1 MKKSGLQEK
10 GKWFTVFN
18 VTLLKERKSKV
29 QKTWR
34 LCIFLVSC
42 ARDEIPS
49 SDLKSCLGLSFSFSN
64 VRWLLSFSITSLFRL
79 CPHPLIQ
86 DIFGTYSCTFF
97 VLFQAKRS
105 IPTCPLLLGIFS
117 WQNCP
122 LIKFVGQ
129 HGDSCL
135 GHKLSNTLKNSEWQ
149 ACRVA
154 TILGQCD
161 PSSPVPCSL
170 TYSPKTFNLSANK
183 GQLPAEAPK

>member
-1 MKKSGLQEK
+1 MFS
-10 GKWFTVFN
+10 
-18 VTLLKERKSKV
+18 VTLLKERSSRV

-117 WQNCP
+117 WQKLPPYKICWPTWGFLSWSQAIKYAEKLRVASLSGCHHTGAVWSILTCP
-122 LIKFVGQ
+122 LLLDIFPEDFQPLCEQGPTPRW
-129 HGDSCL
+129 GS
-135 GHKLSNTLKNSEWQ
+135 
-149 ACRVA
+149 
-154 TILGQCD
+154 
-161 PSSPVPCSL
+161 
-170 TYSPKTFNLSANK
+170 
-183 GQLPAEAPK
+183 

>member
-1 MKKSGLQEK
+1 MSDD
-10 GKWFTVFN
+10 
-18 VTLLKERKSKV
+18 
-29 QKTWR
+29 
-34 LCIFLVSC
+34 SC
-42 ARDEIPS
+42 
-49 SDLKSCLGLSFSFSN
+49 
-64 VRWLLSFSITSLFRL
+64 LFRL
-79 CPHPLIQ
+79 QAFSISVPILLFR
-86 DIFGTYSCTFF
+86 IFLEHTVALSLFYFKQKDPSPPVPCSLAYS
-97 VLFQAKRS
+97 VDK
-105 IPTCPLLLGIFS
+105 
-117 WQNCP
+117 NCP